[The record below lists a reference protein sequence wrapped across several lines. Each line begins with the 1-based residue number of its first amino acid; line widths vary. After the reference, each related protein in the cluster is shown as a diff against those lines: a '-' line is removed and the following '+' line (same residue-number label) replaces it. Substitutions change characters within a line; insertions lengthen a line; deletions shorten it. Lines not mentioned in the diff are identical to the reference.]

1 MHACSWRGTQPTVN
15 YGGES
20 AVHCGDHS
28 PSPPFRAIQG
38 LERKCI
44 SVPMHCPKFDQAVRV
59 GCRQPMYVQDA
70 HTGPLGQVHLE
81 HVAETWGVGHVPLD
95 RRNHRLNITFSE
107 YETVLFKSRKLVQP
121 RNGYE
126 GYTIEF
132 SSSCKEG
139 ICYTEMLTRVG
150 RSLMAVSATSF
161 LVTREPRLRR
171 YDYAPEVTMITNMHL
186 RVPQTIPHLR
196 QFTAFRLTQYH
207 WLGLTVSD
215 LGSGR

>member
-1 MHACSWRGTQPTVN
+1 MVPGAHRPVPGQGRGELTSVLLDMLLTLRTSCMHALGVTQPTVN

-70 HTGPLGQVHLE
+70 HTGPLCQVHLE

-121 RNGYE
+121 QNGYE
-126 GYTIEF
+126 GYTIDF

-139 ICYTEMLTRVG
+139 GYVTPKCLHE
-150 RSLMAVSATSF
+150 
-161 LVTREPRLRR
+161 LVVPSWRFQLPPSWSQGSPVCVDT
-171 YDYAPEVTMITNMHL
+171 TMHQ
-186 RVPQTIPHLR
+186 R
-196 QFTAFRLTQYH
+196 
-207 WLGLTVSD
+207 
-215 LGSGR
+215 